1 MGYLVW
7 TDDLDTGI
15 DVIDGQHKRIVE
27 YINKLHEARLNND
40 SNGIGEIIAATIDYT
55 VSHFTFEETLI
66 EDAGYEFIRPHKK
79 VHQLFIRRVSEFKQ
93 RFDRG
98 EDISEELH
106 NLLARWLFSH
116 IRNDDAAY
124 VQSVKSNILKI
135 TEDKSDNGWL
145 ARSFKRVFG
154 GRQRSERI

>member
-7 TDDLDTGI
+7 TDDLNTGI

-40 SNGIGEIIAATIDYT
+40 AKGIGDIIAATVDYT

-106 NLLARWLFSH
+106 GLLARWLFSH

-154 GRQRSERI
+154 GRHTS